1 MCYKVWSSKLSTER
15 FQIPRASH
23 NQCHWNIL
31 WDSHDSSKLYNPFW
45 AICVTTVRLNW
56 ADLTTVPL
64 YRDCPGK
71 SPTSW
76 SFSSCWINT
85 LYITNIIHTYNL
97 NTWEVEVGVQQFKV
111 ILNLYIKSEARATWN
126 KQTNKHCYW
135 KYVLYLHPKHD
146 MTHIWCLLP
155 HSSMS
160 TFLLFQEHR
169 RARTAYLVIYHHYFS
184 SPVLSS
190 SLSRQRVHCFS
201 TWGSWPLWGSPKT
214 IGKHRYLCMFQNPTK
229 VLLLNRNT
237 GTVAL

>member
-126 KQTNKHCYW
+126 KQTNKHIYF
-135 KYVLYLHPKHD
+135 
-146 MTHIWCLLP
+146 TLLLEICP
-155 HSSMS
+155 
-160 TFLLFQEHR
+160 
-169 RARTAYLVIYHHYFS
+169 I
-184 SPVLSS
+184 SS
-190 SLSRQRVHCFS
+190 S
-201 TWGSWPLWGSPKT
+201 
-214 IGKHRYLCMFQNPTK
+214 
-229 VLLLNRNT
+229 
-237 GTVAL
+237 